1 MVTRKIR
8 SEYMK
13 KFRDPKLETFSQSYE
28 DSLKY
33 RLTRRLLE
41 HSHQPWFWEG
51 WEGSESSG
59 RSTPRPAG
67 NRIAP
72 LALPPPPPAEEGE
85 EKREAP
91 GAGSRPPGEDGRAE
105 LRGGDA
111 AVDAVTD
118 PGVSPSEDPETD
130 AGPVF
135 STSSDGEPAVPAPKR
150 RPRRRAARPEA
161 GRRVVSHDD
170 APAGAVV
177 AVRKTPRAKSQPPIS
192 TKENRRPA
200 SRTGAEAR
208 RTQNPTTLPP
218 PVVQTPR
225 DSPKRGSVVE
235 RRRARS
241 ADLQQTSRLADD
253 RWVTEYM
260 RCFSAQLR

>member
-1 MVTRKIR
+1 MAATN
-8 SEYMK
+8 
-13 KFRDPKLETFSQSYE
+13 
-28 DSLKY
+28 DSLSVNI
-33 RLTRRLLE
+33 LIVLLCVCVCV
-41 HSHQPWFWEG
+41 
-51 WEGSESSG
+51 
-59 RSTPRPAG
+59 A
-67 NRIAP
+67 
-72 LALPPPPPAEEGE
+72 
-85 EKREAP
+85 
-91 GAGSRPPGEDGRAE
+91 
-105 LRGGDA
+105 
-111 AVDAVTD
+111 AVTD

-208 RTQNPTTLPP
+208 RTQNPVRSSGRLYVIILLPMY
-218 PVVQTPR
+218 
-225 DSPKRGSVVE
+225 E
-235 RRRARS
+235 YIY
-241 ADLQQTSRLADD
+241 
-253 RWVTEYM
+253 EYM
-260 RCFSAQLR
+260 EMYIYISPYIYGYMYIYIFMYIYIYTYVYIYVII